1 MQALQKASSKSP
13 LLCRRRAETLAMNVA
28 KADGRALRQVFQGL
42 AQGCIDDNWK
52 TLFGDRLVDF
62 DTALIISA
70 LSCYAIDGVAIC
82 V

>member
-1 MQALQKASSKSP
+1 MIALF
-13 LLCRRRAETLAMNVA
+13 LGLT
-28 KADGRALRQVFQGL
+28 QGS
-42 AQGCIDDNWK
+42 IDDNWK